1 MKSKKKFDISYFRKG
16 YRDRERDSKKILE
29 KIEATGLNKTQ
40 YKYFYT
46 HF

>member
-1 MKSKKKFDISYFRKG
+1 MKSTKKLDSSYSRKGFRK
-16 YRDRERDSKKILE
+16 RDSKKIVE
-29 KIEATGLNKTQ
+29 KTEATGLNKTE